1 MAKMRRDAAGL
12 RADLS
17 ARLSSV
23 RERIAEACRRAG
35 RSPDEIRIVAV
46 SKYYPLDYVR
56 TAIEIGLTDFGEN
69 RPQDLAARASEVP
82 GAFRGGMINWHMIGN
97 LQRNKASLVVD
108 HCDMLH
114 SLSSVKLARAVSKR
128 SVDADRVIECLA
140 QINISDEKSK
150 GGFEP
155 EGAASGIAEIQE
167 LPGIRLIGFMGM
179 AAFADDPEEVRGQFR
194 NLREFAGEIRRRHAA
209 PGALAELS
217 MGMSNDYEVAVEE
230 GSTIVRIGTAIFGEP
245 PDRE

>member
-1 MAKMRRDAAGL
+1 MGRIRRDAAGI
-12 RADLS
+12 RADVS

-23 RERIAEACRRAG
+23 RARIGEACRRAD
-35 RSPDEIRIVAV
+35 RSPEEIRIVAV
-46 SKYYPLDYVR
+46 SKYYPLDYVKL
-56 TAIEIGLTDFGEN
+56 AIELGLTDFGEN

-82 GAFRGGMINWHMIGN
+82 GACRGGMINWHMIGN
-97 LQRNKASLVVD
+97 LQRNKAGLVVD
-108 HCDMLH
+108 HGDMLH
-114 SLSSVKLARAVSKR
+114 SLSSVKLARALSKR
-128 SVDADRVIECLA
+128 CVDSDRVLECLA
-140 QINISDEKSK
+140 QINISDETSK

-155 EGAASGIAEIQE
+155 DDAAAGIAEIQE

-194 NLREFAGEIRRRHAA
+194 NLREIADDIRRRTA
-209 PGALAELS
+209 PGTLEELS